1 MLPFAAARA
10 IVQKLQLKSHK
21 EWLTWCKPGQ
31 RPSNIPSAPNK
42 TYRVDGW
49 ISWPDWLGYET
60 TRAPRGI
67 MLPFTE
73 ARAIV
78 RKLKMVRQEEW
89 REWSK
94 SEQRP
99 SNIPTNPDKMYRSDG
114 WISMPDWLGYD
125 GRAVGKMLP
134 FPVAWAIVRKLELR
148 SNNEW
153 MAWSKSGQRPFNIPS
168 NPHQVYRDDGWIS
181 LPDWLGYGSATG
193 VQPSSL
199 LSSSINAR
207 TAKKKKRKRRPA
219 APHPDS
225 PPPPPPPKRRIKTED
240 PRSSNS
246 NHDLTDP
253 LLRKIKKEEDA

>member
-1 MLPFAAARA
+1 MAKA
-10 IVQKLQLKSHK
+10 IVRKLNLRSWR
-21 EWLTWCKPGQ
+21 EWQAWSTSGQ
-31 RPSNIPSAPNK
+31 RPSNIPGQPNK
-42 TYRVDGW
+42 VYCD
-49 ISWPDWLGYET
+49 
-60 TRAPRGI
+60 
-67 MLPFTE
+67 
-73 ARAIV
+73 
-78 RKLKMVRQEEW
+78 
-89 REWSK
+89 
-94 SEQRP
+94 
-99 SNIPTNPDKMYRSDG
+99 DG